1 MHTHRLLGGPLRI
14 RVSREILIQLL
25 MVANG
30 MIAVVVASALTD
42 GYGAM
47 GTPTNGRDLFPVIAA
62 YAALISVYAC
72 ETEALIALFARL
84 DHHPDADIEPPVFF
98 MMLGSLG
105 LTILIYYRLFGQGTM
120 ATRALA
126 VVMGYCMLSA
136 VLGLL
141 LIAVSQRDAR
151 NKREIADQMAEARQT
166 KHVREALKSE
176 GIVEYSR
183 RDAFFTATV
192 MIPLPAETFA

>member
-1 MHTHRLLGGPLRI
+1 
-14 RVSREILIQLL
+14 
-25 MVANG
+25 
-30 MIAVVVASALTD
+30 
-42 GYGAM
+42 
-47 GTPTNGRDLFPVIAA
+47 
-62 YAALISVYAC
+62 
-72 ETEALIALFARL
+72 
-84 DHHPDADIEPPVFF
+84 

-105 LTILIYYRLFGQGTM
+105 LTILIYYPLFGQGTM